1 MRKYSIV
8 EEIFPKVSEHE
19 ENINNAEKQKF
30 KRTKE
35 LRFLKEKCRG
45 QKKSN
50 FRSAN
55 CFHDT
60 KYATK
65 LGVNGLKVVVK
76 SEGQLWR
83 NLEVFS
89 RCFLLI

>member
-19 ENINNAEKQKF
+19 ENINNPEKKVQKDKRIEIF
-30 KRTKE
+30 KGEVSWPK
-35 LRFLKEKCRG
+35 
-45 QKKSN
+45 KKSN
-50 FRSAN
+50 FRSAK

-76 SEGQLWR
+76 SEGQL
-83 NLEVFS
+83 
-89 RCFLLI
+89 